1 MMKAVVTSFLL
12 LTLPYTLLAADTN
25 AAMLINSGSVE
36 INGQQAPRTSTI
48 FPGDRIKTGPNSTAQ
63 VKVTETV
70 ISVRNDSSVQYRGD
84 NIVFER
90 GVVAVKGAKGPK
102 LQFGDLTISAE
113 RPAKFVLIKKDGE
126 EKLAALE
133 GPLNI
138 TSGGRNFTLNQ
149 GQMMTRMLPA
159 ESNGGG
165 TTSGQPANDAGQAT
179 NQNPGVIAQATSSGF
194 FGNWKVGAIVG
205 LVAIGAVA
213 GAGFAGAFDTQQASP
228 SKVR

>member
-1 MMKAVVTSFLL
+1 MMKAVVTSILL

-25 AAMLINSGSVE
+25 AAMLIGSGSVE
-36 INGQQAPRTSTI
+36 LNGQQAPRTSTI
-48 FPGDRIKTGPNSTAQ
+48 FPGDRIKTGPNSTAL
-63 VKVTETV
+63 VKVAQTV
-70 ISVRNDSSVQYRGD
+70 FSLRNDSSLQYRGG

-90 GVVAVKGAKGPK
+90 GVLSVSGANG
-102 LQFGDLTISAE
+102 LNVEFGDLTISAA
-113 RPAKFVLIKKDGE
+113 RAAKFVLINKDGM

-138 TSGGRNFTLNQ
+138 TSAGRSVTLNQ
-149 GQMMTRMLPA
+149 GQMMSRMIPG
-159 ESNGGG
+159 E
-165 TTSGQPANDAGQAT
+165 PNDAGTASGPQA
-179 NQNPGVIAQATSSGF
+179 NDSRQNPPVVAQATSSGF
-194 FGNWKVGAIVG
+194 FGNWKIGAIVG

>member
-1 MMKAVVTSFLL
+1 MMKAVVTSILL

-63 VKVTETV
+63 VKVAETV
-70 ISVRNDSSVQYRGD
+70 LSIRNDSSVQYRGD

-90 GVVAVKGAKGPK
+90 GVLGVKGAKGPK
-102 LQFGDLTISAE
+102 LQFRDLTISAE
-113 RPAKFVLIKKDGE
+113 GPAKFVLINKDGE

-138 TSGGRNFTLNQ
+138 SSGGRSFTLSQ
-149 GQMMTRMLPA
+149 GQMMTRVSAA
-159 ESNGGG
+159 EQNDAG
-165 TTSGQPANDAGQAT
+165 TTSGQQGNDSRDRKKQE
-179 NQNPGVIAQATSSGF
+179 PGVIAQGTSTGI
-194 FGNWKVGAIVG
+194 FGNWKVGAIIG
-205 LVAIGAVA
+205 LVAIGALA
-213 GAGFAGAFDTQQASP
+213 GAGFAGAFDTKQASP
-228 SKVR
+228 STVH